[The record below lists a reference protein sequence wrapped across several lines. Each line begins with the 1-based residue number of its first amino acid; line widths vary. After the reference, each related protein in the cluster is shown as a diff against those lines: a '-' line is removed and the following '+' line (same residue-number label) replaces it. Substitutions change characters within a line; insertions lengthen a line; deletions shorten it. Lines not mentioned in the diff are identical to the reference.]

1 MNRTTVAAPQTFI
14 GPVVVEKRAGAI
26 TSVCF
31 HVLQSTS
38 GMLKLEYPDKP
49 TANQARAQ
57 LLKSRHTHKVGSN
70 TLLQAIQEALSEAAQ
85 NSYPEP
91 LEESPQ
97 NP

>member
-26 TSVCF
+26 TSISF

-49 TANQARAQ
+49 TANAARAQ